1 MRYMI
6 AILLFFTAFSTY
18 GCKGT
23 ADKKAKPSQPVTET
37 VKTSY
42 GDKLKRTLVGSEKE
56 KIEEIMAQTI
66 EGKIKLIYVH
76 PQPETLPLPVRQASA
91 FVTIV
96 LDNGEMFFPA
106 GELTEKLRPNAGK
119 RTIVKGIEKRERA
132 RFKGQTYKLIK
143 LVKVVSIEE

>member
-1 MRYMI
+1 M
-6 AILLFFTAFSTY
+6 LFAVSTIY
-18 GCKGT
+18 GCKGS
-23 ADKKAKPSQPVTET
+23 ADKKDKPSKPVTQT
-37 VKTSY
+37 VRTSS
-42 GDKLKRTLVGSEKE
+42 GGKLKRTLVGSEKE

-76 PQPETLPLPVRQASA
+76 PRPETLPLPVRQASA

-119 RTIVKGIEKRERA
+119 RTVVKGIEKRERA
-132 RFKGQTYKLIK
+132 RFKGKTYKLIK
-143 LVKVVSIEE
+143 LVKIVSVEE

>member
-1 MRYMI
+1 MKYRTAVLI
-6 AILLFFTAFSTY
+6 ISAALLTY
-18 GCKGT
+18 GCKGSSGKE
-23 ADKKAKPSQPVTET
+23 DKPAKPVTQT
-37 VKTSY
+37 VRTDS

-76 PQPETLPLPVRQASA
+76 PQPESLPLPVRQASA
-91 FVTIV
+91 FVAIV
-96 LDNGEMFFPA
+96 LDDGEMFFPA

-143 LVKVVSIEE
+143 LVKIVSIEE